1 MAKQRIRRGAPHP
14 AHAQHG
20 PGNDVLAMLAADRRL
35 QIGLLLSLLLHVI
48 LLSIHFDF
56 PKKPLDNSRD
66 KALEVVLVNAR
77 HARPAQDTKLLAQ
90 ANLDGGGNT
99 EEDARPSTPVAPQDA
114 RQDGESLMDA
124 RKEVPVEK
132 PAPQEVIT
140 RTKTDKPAPAL
151 PPRSKPQQKPAEPEK
166 PAISGHDLVNS
177 AAAIARMEAQIDRRL
192 NEYAKRPRKQF
203 IGARTREYRFAQYV
217 EDWRLKIER
226 IGTLNYPDAA
236 RGKFYGS
243 LLLSVS
249 IRSDGSIERVEV
261 QRSSG
266 LKILDEAALNIV
278 KLAAPFAP
286 FPPDIRADTDIME
299 IVRTWTF
306 TNTDQVRAQ

>member
-1 MAKQRIRRGAPHP
+1 
-14 AHAQHG
+14 
-20 PGNDVLAMLAADRRL
+20 MLAADRRL
-35 QIGLLLSLLLHVI
+35 QIGLALSLLLHAI

-56 PKKPLDNSRD
+56 PKRPVDHNREKS
-66 KALEVVLVNAR
+66 LEVVLVNAR
-77 HARPAQDTKLLAQ
+77 HLRPAEDAKLLAQ

-99 EEDARPSTPVAPQDA
+99 DEDARPSTPVPPQDA
-114 RQDGESLMDA
+114 RNDGEALMDA
-124 RKEVPVEK
+124 RKEVPVET
-132 PAPQEVIT
+132 PAPREVIT
-140 RTKTDKPAPAL
+140 RAKTPKPAPAL
-151 PPRSKPQQKPAEPEK
+151 PPRDKPQKRPVEPEK
-166 PAISGHDLVNS
+166 PAVSGQDLVDS
-177 AAAIARMEAQIDRRL
+177 AAAIARLEAQIDRSL

-226 IGTLNYPDAA
+226 IGTLNYPEAA

-249 IRSDGSIERVEV
+249 IRADGTIERVEV

-306 TNTDQVRAQ
+306 TNTDQIKAH

>member
-1 MAKQRIRRGAPHP
+1 M
-14 AHAQHG
+14 
-20 PGNDVLAMLAADRRL
+20 LAVLAADRRL
-35 QIGLLLSLLLHVI
+35 QLGLLLSLALHAV

-56 PKKPLDNSRD
+56 PEKPLDRSRE
-66 KALEVVLVNAR
+66 KSLEVVLVNAR
-77 HARPAQDTKLLAQ
+77 HARPAQDAKLLAQ

-99 EEDARPSTPVAPQDA
+99 DEDARPSTPVPPQET

-124 RKEVPVEK
+124 RKEAPVEK
-132 PAPQEVIT
+132 PAPQEVVT
-140 RTKTDKPAPAL
+140 RAKTEKPAPAL
-151 PPRSKPQQKPAEPEK
+151 PPRKKPQQKPPEPE
-166 PAISGHDLVNS
+166 PPVVSGQDLIDS
-177 AAAIARMEAQIDRRL
+177 AAAIARMQAQIDQRL

-226 IGTLNYPDAA
+226 IGTLNYPEAA
-236 RGKFYGS
+236 RGRLYGS

-249 IRSDGSIERVEV
+249 IRADGSIERIEV

-266 LKILDEAALNIV
+266 LKILDEAALDIV

>member
-1 MAKQRIRRGAPHP
+1 MKKRRSRRNVRHSAPPYRSGHDRL
-14 AHAQHG
+14 QT
-20 PGNDVLAMLAADRRL
+20 LAEDRRL
-35 QIGLLLSLLLHVI
+35 QIGLVLSLLLHAI

-56 PKKPLDNSRD
+56 PKKQMNRNRD
-66 KALEVVLVNAR
+66 KSLEVILVNAR
-77 HARPAQDTKLLAQ
+77 HVRPAQDAKLLAQ

-99 EEDARPSTPVAPQDA
+99 EEDARPSTPVPPQDA

-124 RKEVPVEK
+124 RKEAPVEK
-132 PAPQEVIT
+132 SAPQEVLT
-140 RTKTDKPAPAL
+140 RTKSNKPTPAL
-151 PPRSKPQQKPAEPEK
+151 SPRSKPQQKPAEPEK
-166 PAISGHDLVNS
+166 PTISGHDLVDS
-177 AAAIARMEAQIDRRL
+177 AAAIARMEAKIDRRL

-226 IGTLNYPDAA
+226 VGTLNYPAAA
-236 RGKFYGS
+236 RGKLYGS

-249 IRSDGSIERVEV
+249 IRSDGSIEHVEV

-266 LKILDEAALNIV
+266 HKVLDEAALNII
-278 KLAAPFAP
+278 KLSAPFAP

-306 TNTDQVRAQ
+306 TNADQVRAQ

>member
-1 MAKQRIRRGAPHP
+1 MAKQPRRGAPP
-14 AHAQHG
+14 SAHVPQRSEY
-20 PGNDVLAMLAADRRL
+20 DLLAVLAADRRL
-35 QIGLLLSLLLHVI
+35 QIGLLLSLLLHAV

-56 PKKPLDNSRD
+56 PRKPVDRSRD
-66 KALEVVLVNAR
+66 KSLEVVLVNAR
-77 HARPAQDTKLLAQ
+77 HARPAPDAKLLAQ

-99 EEDARPSTPVAPQDA
+99 DAEARPSTPVPPQQA
-114 RQDGESLMDA
+114 RKDGEALMDA
-124 RKEVPVEK
+124 RKEVPVET
-132 PAPQEVIT
+132 PAPQEVVT
-140 RTKTDKPAPAL
+140 RAKTEKPAPAL
-151 PPRSKPQQKPAEPEK
+151 PPRNKSQKKPAEPEQ
-166 PAISGHDLVNS
+166 PTISGQDLVDS
-177 AAAIARMEAQIDRRL
+177 VAAIARLEAQIDRSL

-249 IRSDGSIERVEV
+249 IRADGRIERAEV

-286 FPPDIRADTDIME
+286 FPPDIRADTDVME

-306 TNTDQVRAQ
+306 TNTDQVKAQ